1 MLTQPPNHDRIW
13 DLRIVG
19 TGPVGVAL
27 ARECEW
33 LGREDPLLELGGS
46 EIDPSQRMTS
56 TRRLLTHN
64 IMIQGKCDRLPPR
77 GTYRVGLGRA
87 LRSLL

>member
-27 ARECEW
+27 AMECER
-33 LGREDPLLELGGS
+33 LGREVPILESGGS
-46 EIDPSQRMTS
+46 EIEPNQRMTS

-64 IMIQGKCDRLPPR
+64 IMIQGK
-77 GTYRVGLGRA
+77 
-87 LRSLL
+87 